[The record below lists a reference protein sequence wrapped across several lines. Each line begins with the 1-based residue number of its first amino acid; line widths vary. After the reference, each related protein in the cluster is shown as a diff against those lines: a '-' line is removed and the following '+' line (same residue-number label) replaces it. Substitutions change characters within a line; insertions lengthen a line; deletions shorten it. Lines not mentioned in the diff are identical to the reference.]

1 MTGIPFFYFVEHI
14 FCFYYKRCRGIGQEV
29 FFMMKN
35 SLQDKTNKQD
45 MYQHALFVRF
55 VSLSGRII

>member
-1 MTGIPFFYFVEHI
+1 
-14 FCFYYKRCRGIGQEV
+14 
-29 FFMMKN
+29 MMKN

>member
-1 MTGIPFFYFVEHI
+1 
-14 FCFYYKRCRGIGQEV
+14 
-29 FFMMKN
+29 MMKN

-55 VSLSGRII
+55 IIRPDYPICFAISSSSSTSISASIPNKL